1 MALSQDELQSII
13 NAVIS
18 SIRTNSKTIGQ
29 LTPATMLEDTDC
41 FEIDGG
47 KKVSFSLLKDAIKNI
62 IESLKTRR
70 IINFDEVSKQGT
82 IKMSSSVDTDLVI
95 AWVENEKR
103 FGARKNQGIGLVPIN
118 PEYYSNWRGREKWCD
133 TDGKPYGDV
142 LYVCDGTIYVA
153 SEDLSGLV
161 ALLPKELVAWL
172 ENVTE
177 RLNNLATK
185 EQVKPLERLK
195 ADISDTTFMAARD
208 GFNTS
213 VEPSATDVPLSFP
226 TVRATDDGALMEDD
240 EKMTYII
247 PAATKEHAGA
257 MTAADKQQQDK
268 LSEAVSELQRLVDE
282 STGAIIPDLDIGF
295 SVELI

>member
-103 FGARKNQGIGLVPIN
+103 FGARKNQGSGLVPIN
-118 PEYYSNWRGREKWCD
+118 PEYYANWRGREKWCD

-161 ALLPKELVAWL
+161 ALLPQELVTWL
-172 ENVTE
+172 ENVTD
-177 RLNNLATK
+177 RLDNFATK

-208 GFNTS
+208 GFMTS
-213 VEPSATDVPLSFP
+213 VDPTEAAVPLSFP

-240 EKMTYII
+240 EKLTYII
-247 PAATKEHAGA
+247 PAATKEHAGV

>member
-103 FGARKNQGIGLVPIN
+103 FGARKNQGSGLVPIN

-240 EKMTYII
+240 EKLTYII
-247 PAATKEHAGA
+247 PAATKEHAGV

>member
-29 LTPATMLEDTDC
+29 LTPATLLEDTDC

-47 KKVSFSLLKDAIKNI
+47 KKVSFSLLKEAIKNI

-82 IKMSSSVDTDLVI
+82 IKMMSAVDTDLVI
-95 AWVENEKR
+95 AWVESEKR
-103 FGARKNQGIGLVPIN
+103 FGARLKSSGGMVPIN
-118 PEYYSNWRGREKWCD
+118 PEYCANWRGREKWCD
-133 TDGKPYGDV
+133 ADGKPYADT

-161 ALLPKELVAWL
+161 VLLPQELEAW
-172 ENVTE
+172 
-177 RLNNLATK
+177 
-185 EQVKPLERLK
+185 
-195 ADISDTTFMAARD
+195 RD
-208 GFNTS
+208 S
-213 VEPSATDVPLSFP
+213 
-226 TVRATDDGALMEDD
+226 
-240 EKMTYII
+240 I
-247 PAATKEHAGA
+247 
-257 MTAADKQQQDK
+257 
-268 LSEAVSELQRLVDE
+268 SEAVSELQRLVDE

-295 SVELI
+295 SVDLI

>member
-70 IINFDEVSKQGT
+70 IIIFDEVSKQGT
-82 IKMSSSVDTDLVI
+82 IKMLSSVDTDLVI
-95 AWVENEKR
+95 AWVESEKR
-103 FGARKNQGIGLVPIN
+103 FGARKNQGSGLVPIN
-118 PEYYSNWRGREKWCD
+118 PEYYSNWRGREKWCGA
-133 TDGKPYGDV
+133 DGKPYADT

-161 ALLPKELVAWL
+161 ALLPQELVAWL

-177 RLNNLATK
+177 RLNNFATK
-185 EQVKPLERLK
+185 EQVKPLENLK

-226 TVRATDDGALMEDD
+226 TVRATGDGVLTEDD
-240 EKMTYII
+240 KKLTYTI
-247 PAATKEHAGA
+247 PAATNERAGV
-257 MTAADKQQQDK
+257 MTAADKKQQEK

-282 STGAIIPDLDIGF
+282 DTGAIIPDLDIGF
-295 SVELI
+295 SVDLI

>member
-1 MALSQDELQSII
+1 M
-13 NAVIS
+13 
-18 SIRTNSKTIGQ
+18 
-29 LTPATMLEDTDC
+29 
-41 FEIDGG
+41 
-47 KKVSFSLLKDAIKNI
+47 SFSLLKDAIKNI

-82 IKMSSSVDTDLVI
+82 IKMSSSFDTDLVI
-95 AWVENEKR
+95 AWVESEKR
-103 FGARKNQGIGLVPIN
+103 FGARKNQGSGLVPIN

-240 EKMTYII
+240 EKLTYII
-247 PAATKEHAGA
+247 PAATKEHAGV

>member
-1 MALSQDELQSII
+1 MDISGITSLISALRAETAKDSISPENVGYI
-13 NAVIS
+13 MQQIVDAFP
-18 SIRTNSKTIGQ
+18 RGQ
-29 LTPATMLEDTDC
+29 
-41 FEIDGG
+41 I
-47 KKVSFSLLKDAIKNI
+47 VVVH
-62 IESLKTRR
+62 
-70 IINFDEVSKQGT
+70 FDEVAASGT
-82 IKMSSSVDTDLVI
+82 VKVMSSNVPAEELVV
-95 AWVENEKR
+95 AWVESAGK
-103 FGARKNQGIGLVPIN
+103 FGARLKSSGGLVPIN

-133 TDGKPYGDV
+133 TDGKPYADT

-240 EKMTYII
+240 EKLTYII
-247 PAATKEHAGA
+247 PAATKEHAGV
-257 MTAADKQQQDK
+257 MTAADKQQQEK

-295 SVELI
+295 SVDLI

>member
-95 AWVENEKR
+95 AWVESEKR
-103 FGARKNQGIGLVPIN
+103 FGARKNQGSGLVPIN

-153 SEDLSGLV
+153 SEDLSGVV

-177 RLNNLATK
+177 CLNNFATK

-240 EKMTYII
+240 EKLTYII
-247 PAATKEHAGA
+247 PAATKEHAGV

>member
-95 AWVENEKR
+95 AWVESEKR
-103 FGARKNQGIGLVPIN
+103 FGARKNQGSGLVPIN

-177 RLNNLATK
+177 CLNNFATK

-240 EKMTYII
+240 EKLTYII
-247 PAATKEHAGA
+247 PAATKEHAGV

-282 STGAIIPDLDIGF
+282 STGR
-295 SVELI
+295 

>member
-29 LTPATMLEDTDC
+29 LTPATLLEDTDC

-70 IINFDEVSKQGT
+70 IIIFDEVSKQGT
-82 IKMSSSVDTDLVI
+82 IKMLSSVDTDLVI
-95 AWVENEKR
+95 AWVESEKR
-103 FGARKNQGIGLVPIN
+103 FGARKNQGSGLVPIN

-133 TDGKPYGDV
+133 TYGKPYGDV

-161 ALLPKELVAWL
+161 ALLPQELEAW
-172 ENVTE
+172 
-177 RLNNLATK
+177 
-185 EQVKPLERLK
+185 
-195 ADISDTTFMAARD
+195 RD
-208 GFNTS
+208 S
-213 VEPSATDVPLSFP
+213 
-226 TVRATDDGALMEDD
+226 
-240 EKMTYII
+240 I
-247 PAATKEHAGA
+247 
-257 MTAADKQQQDK
+257 
-268 LSEAVSELQRLVDE
+268 SEAVSELQRLVDE

-295 SVELI
+295 SVDLI

>member
-103 FGARKNQGIGLVPIN
+103 FGARKNQGSGLVPIN
-118 PEYYSNWRGREKWCD
+118 PEYCSNWRGREKWCD

-177 RLNNLATK
+177 CLNNFATK

-240 EKMTYII
+240 EKLTYII
-247 PAATKEHAGA
+247 PAATKEHAGV

>member
-95 AWVENEKR
+95 AWVESEKR
-103 FGARKNQGIGLVPIN
+103 FGARKNQGSGLVPIN

-177 RLNNLATK
+177 CLNNFATK

-240 EKMTYII
+240 EKLTYII
-247 PAATKEHAGA
+247 PAATKEHAGV

>member
-82 IKMSSSVDTDLVI
+82 IKMSSIVDTDLVI
-95 AWVENEKR
+95 AWVANEKR
-103 FGARKNQGIGLVPIN
+103 FGARKNQGSGLVPVN

-177 RLNNLATK
+177 CLNNFATK
-185 EQVKPLERLK
+185 EQVKPLESLK
-195 ADISDTTFMAARD
+195 ADILDTTFMAARD
-208 GFNTS
+208 GFMTS
-213 VEPSATDVPLSFP
+213 VDPTEAAVPLSFP

-240 EKMTYII
+240 EKLTYII
-247 PAATKEHAGA
+247 PAATKEHAGV

>member
-70 IINFDEVSKQGT
+70 IIDFDEVSKQGT
-82 IKMSSSVDTDLVI
+82 IKMISAVDTDLVI
-95 AWVENEKR
+95 AWVESEKR
-103 FGARKNQGIGLVPIN
+103 FGARKNQGSGLVPIN

-240 EKMTYII
+240 EKLTYII
-247 PAATKEHAGA
+247 PAATKEHAGV